1 MLKHEDLKEDVDS
14 VIKKITAFLDIQL
27 SEATMWIPFI
37 VLIGE
42 TSHDVGIPAMKS
54 DEGTEDTPSMGNLW
68 TRRQQSG
75 VWKKYFTV
83 KQNEW
88 FDDKYKHLYQ
98 DLDIEVNYD

>member
-1 MLKHEDLKEDVDS
+1 MLKHEDLKDDVDS
-14 VIKKITAFLDIQL
+14 VIKKIAAFLDIQL
-27 SEATMWIPFI
+27 SE